1 MQKVKGSLVKQH
13 GASVRTKENKIN
25 LSRRLRELQNN
36 QTRQKKEYERS
47 LKKLKKARTAQE
59 TIRYEQMFEDGI
71 CNINNHAYSKTIKIS
86 DINYQSAKQDD
97 QFGIFSRYC
106 EILNSFDSAMPFQIT
121 IVNRKLDET
130 AFKNKMLFSP
140 ANDILNNYRRE
151 MNDMLLDKALKGQN
165 SIIREKYITFSGIY
179 KDYFEAVS
187 GLSRLESEIT
197 QAFTGLG
204 CAVSSCSGKERV
216 RLFHDM
222 LRPNDPFDFDY
233 RKLLTSDLKTKDY
246 VSPMYFDLSDKSCI
260 EYDDTVSQALI
271 LRDFPTNLS
280 DQLISRISEKPIN
293 MSINIH
299 LHSIP
304 QEEALAKVN
313 NKIMF
318 MDKQKSDEIKKSQKK
333 YNGLY
338 DESMLS
344 NEVRSSL
351 SEAEELRDNL
361 ENNGQSMFKGTII
374 VYLWANTAEELS
386 ENVLSVISTG
396 KSLNCQFASLDHQQD
411 EGLNSSLPIGRNY
424 LSGIERT
431 LTTAAAAAL
440 VPFTNQELFDP
451 GGIYYGTNLKSNNLL
466 FLDRTSLENGNGI
479 MCGSPGSGKSFAAK
493 REAVSVL
500 LTRPNDEVIFIDP
513 EREYTGLAKGFDGT
527 VVDVS
532 AMGSTHINP
541 LDVNA
546 NYADQDDP
554 IALKSEFILSIVEHI
569 LGTGADD
576 RGHFRSIVDRSLRIT
591 YSKFIKSKYKK
602 EFMPTL
608 TDFYKVLKQQ
618 PEEEARDIALS
629 LEVYIDG
636 SLDIFAHKTN
646 VDFNKRLIIFDLKDL
661 GSQLKSLGMMVVLD
675 NIWNR
680 ITVNRYS
687 NRRTWLYIDE
697 MQLLL
702 DSCDTYFSQVWS
714 RARKWGAM
722 PTAIFQNVEKV
733 LGNNVARSMIS
744 NSDFILMTNQKSTD
758 RKTIQDLLDLSDIQ
772 MNAITNAPPGQGLLC
787 SAKGIIPFVDKFP
800 TNTEIYK
807 MITTKFGE
815 I

>member
-1 MQKVKGSLVKQH
+1 MQMVKESLVKQS
-13 GASVRTKENKIN
+13 GVSGQKKDKKIT
-25 LSRRLRELQNN
+25 LSQRLRDLQNN
-36 QTRQKKEYERS
+36 QARHKKEYERS
-47 LKKLKKARTAQE
+47 LKKLKAVRTAQE

-71 CNINNHAYSKTIKIS
+71 CNIDDHSYSKTIKIS
-86 DINYQSAKQDD
+86 DINYQSAKQDE
-97 QFGIFSRYC
+97 QLGIFSRYC

-121 IVNRKLDET
+121 IFNRKLDET
-130 AFKNKMLFSP
+130 AFKNQMLFSP
-140 ANDILNNYRRE
+140 ADDMLNNYRRE

-179 KDYFEAVS
+179 KNYFEAVA
-187 GLSRLESEIT
+187 GLSSLESGIT

-204 CAVSSCSGKERV
+204 CAVSSCSGKERI
-216 RLFHDM
+216 RLLHDI

-260 EYDDTVSQALI
+260 EYDDTISQALI

-293 MSINIH
+293 MTINIH
-299 LHSIP
+299 LHSLP

-318 MDKQKSDEIKKSQKK
+318 MDKQKADEIKKSQKK

-361 ENNGQSMFKGTII
+361 ENNGQSMFKGTIV

-386 ENVLSVISTG
+386 ENVLSVISAG
-396 KSLNCQFASLDHQQD
+396 KSLNCQFAPLDYQQD

-424 LSGIERT
+424 LPGIERT
-431 LTTAAAAAL
+431 FTTAAAAAF

-451 GGIYYGTNLKSNNLL
+451 GGIYYGTNLKSNNLVV
-466 FLDRTSLENGNGI
+466 LDRTSLENGNGVI
-479 MCGSPGSGKSFAAK
+479 CGSPGSGKSFAAK
-493 REAVSVL
+493 EEAISVL
-500 LTRPNDEVIFIDP
+500 LSRPEDEVIFIDP

-527 VVDVS
+527 VVDIS

-541 LDVNA
+541 LDFNVN
-546 NYADQDDP
+546 YSDKDDP
-554 IALKSEFILSIVEHI
+554 VALKSEFILSLVEHI

-591 YSKFIKSKYKK
+591 YSKYVKSKYKK

-608 TDFYKVLKQQ
+608 TDFYQVLKQQ
-618 PEEEARDIALS
+618 PEDEARDIALS

-636 SLDIFAHKTN
+636 SLDLFANKTN

-661 GSQLKSLGMMVVLD
+661 GNQLKSLGMMVVLD

-687 NRRTWLYIDE
+687 HRRTWLYIDE

-702 DSCDTYFSQVWS
+702 DSCATYFSQVWS

-722 PTAIFQNVEKV
+722 PTGIFQNVEKV
-733 LGNNVARSMIS
+733 LNNNVARSMIS
-744 NSDFILMTNQKSTD
+744 NSDFVLMTNQKSTD
-758 RKTIQDLLDLSDIQ
+758 RKTIQDLLDLSDVQ
-772 MNAITNAPPGQGLLC
+772 MNTVTNAPPGQGLLC
-787 SAKGIIPFVDKFP
+787 SAKGIIPFINKFP